1 MKRDIQGKFALKNDD
16 YRLVRSLRLTDE
28 TWLALGIAAE
38 CLGLTRADYLE
49 HMVRDNLL
57 PSITRD
63 KEEDL
68 PDVAQDTGATP
79 PCNTRQTESYLQE
92 NATVISQGAVRLP
105 DMENLFTLRDRVLL
119 ELKLGKQAPG
129 YKAAQKALAHFI
141 AKLTSPA

>member
-1 MKRDIQGKFALKNDD
+1 M
-16 YRLVRSLRLTDE
+16 
-28 TWLALGIAAE
+28 GIAAE

-57 PSITRD
+57 PSITRN

-119 ELKLGKQAPG
+119 ELKAR
-129 YKAAQKALAHFI
+129 
-141 AKLTSPA
+141 